1 MRDFAKW
8 IAIYLRTSIEDYG
21 KAHRLLD
28 QSLSIV
34 NQRALI
40 RAFLTEHEEFRDMEA
55 VEYIDDGYTGTNT
68 NRPRFQDLLRDVE
81 GGRVAAILVKDL
93 SRLGRSYLEVG
104 DYLERVFPQAGVRVI
119 TITDGYDSNQFIG
132 STGGVD
138 VTFRNFIYDSYSK
151 DLSTKVRSAMRV
163 RMEKGKFVNHT
174 PYGYMKSPED
184 KHVMIP
190 DPDTAPVVQEIFRLI
205 LDGKTTAQVATSL
218 NDRNIPTPLQ
228 YKQHKIKPA
237 CQDRKLL
244 WTHITVVNVLHNY
257 KYTGAM
263 INHTRESRHL
273 RDNNQRR
280 TSPEEWI
287 ITENAH
293 QPLVS
298 KEDFEQ
304 ANAMLRHSRK
314 AERTTGKSGDSV
326 FYCGHCG
333 RKLQKT
339 HGTDVYFSCTT
350 PSYQTD
356 AACKGLRWSKRKLE
370 EVLFPIYRVQ
380 LALLGEQAMIHQRG
394 AVRQSAPNYIRQMG
408 RLEQEIN
415 GCDQKKME
423 LFEAY
428 HDGALTLEAYMEQK
442 TALTEHAQALR
453 TQLTVLEADYR
464 KAQEDREQAEMKQ
477 ARLTSFLSANTLPE
491 EEQIQRMYEAI
502 DRVTVFEERLDV
514 RWKFDDLFA
523 ADEQGTEKR
532 AS

>member
-1 MRDFAKW
+1 MRDLAKR
-8 IAIYLRTSIEDYG
+8 IAVYLRTSIEDYG

-28 QSLSIV
+28 QSLSIF
-34 NQRALI
+34 NQRALT
-40 RAFLTEHEEFRDMEA
+40 RSFLSEQEEFRDVEV
-55 VEYIDDGYTGTNT
+55 VEYVDDGYTGTNT

-81 GGRVAAILVKDL
+81 SGKVAVIVVKDL
-93 SRLGRSYLEVG
+93 SRLGRNYLEVG

-119 TITDGYDSNQFIG
+119 TITDGYDSNQCIG
-132 STGGVD
+132 STGGMN
-138 VTFRNFIYDSYSK
+138 VTLRNFIYDSYSK

-190 DPDTAPVVQEIFRLI
+190 DPNTAPVVQEIFHMI
-205 LDGKTTAQVATSL
+205 LDGKTTAQAATSL
-218 NDRNIPTPLQ
+218 NDQNIPTPLQ
-228 YKQHKIKPA
+228 YKQHKIKPT
-237 CQDRKLL
+237 CQGRKLL
-244 WTHITVVNVLHNY
+244 WTHVTVINILHNY

-263 INHTRESRHL
+263 VNHTRENRYL

-298 KEDFEQ
+298 REEFDR
-304 ANAMLRHSRK
+304 ANAMLRHPRK
-314 AERTTGKSGDSV
+314 AERTTDKSGDAV

-350 PSYQTD
+350 PAYRTD
-356 AACKGLRWSKRKLE
+356 ADCKDLRWSKCKLD

-380 LALLGEQAMIHQRG
+380 LALLGEQAMVCQQK
-394 AVRQSAPNYIRQMG
+394 AVSQSAPNFIRQMG
-408 RLEQEIN
+408 QLEQEIN
-415 GCDQKKME
+415 GCDRKKME

-428 HDGALTLEAYMEQK
+428 HDGALTLAEYMEKK
-442 TALTEHAQALR
+442 TSLTERAQILR
-453 TQLTVLEADYR
+453 TQLTALEADYR
-464 KAQEDREQAEMKQ
+464 KAQEEREQAETKQ
-477 ARLTSFLSANTLPE
+477 ARLADFLSVSTLPE
-491 EEQIQRMYEAI
+491 EEQLQRMYKDI
-502 DRVTVFEERLDV
+502 DRVTVYEGRLDV

-523 ADEQGTEKR
+523 NEQGAEKQV
-532 AS
+532 S

>member
-8 IAIYLRTSIEDYG
+8 IAVYLRTSIEDYG

-40 RAFLTEHEEFRDMEA
+40 RAFLTEHEEFRDMEI

-68 NRPRFQDLLRDVE
+68 DRPRFQDLLRDVE
-81 GGRVAAILVKDL
+81 GGKVAAIVVKDL

-119 TITDGYDSNQFIG
+119 TITDGYDSSQFIG

-174 PYGYMKSPED
+174 PYGYMKSLID
-184 KHVMIP
+184 KHMMIP
-190 DPDTAPVVQEIFRLI
+190 DPDTAPVVREIFHMI

-228 YKQHKIKPA
+228 YKQHKIKPV
-237 CQDRKLL
+237 CQGRDLI
-244 WTHITVVNVLHNY
+244 WTHNAVINILHNY

-263 INHTRESRHL
+263 VNHTRESRHL

-298 KEDFEQ
+298 KEDFER
-304 ANAMLRHSRK
+304 ANAMLRHPRK
-314 AERTTGKSGDSV
+314 TERAADKSGDSV

-339 HGTDVYFSCTT
+339 HGADVYFSCTT
-350 PSYQTD
+350 PSYQTN
-356 AACKGLRWSKRKLE
+356 ATCKGLRWSKNKLE

-380 LALLGEQAMIHQRG
+380 LALLGEQAMIC
-394 AVRQSAPNYIRQMG
+394 RQKAAQKSAPNYIRQLG
-408 RLEQEIN
+408 WLEQEIN

-423 LFEAY
+423 LFESY
-428 HDGALTLEAYMEQK
+428 HDGALTLTEYMEQK
-442 TALTEHAQALR
+442 AALTEHAQVLHAKL
-453 TQLTVLEADYR
+453 VALEADYR
-464 KAQEDREQAEMKQ
+464 KAQKEREQEEMKRAQ
-477 ARLTSFLSANTLPE
+477 LTGFLAGATLQE

-502 DRVTVFEERLDV
+502 DRVTVFEDRLDV
-514 RWKFDDLFA
+514 QWKFDDLFA
-523 ADEQGTEKR
+523 SDEQGTEER